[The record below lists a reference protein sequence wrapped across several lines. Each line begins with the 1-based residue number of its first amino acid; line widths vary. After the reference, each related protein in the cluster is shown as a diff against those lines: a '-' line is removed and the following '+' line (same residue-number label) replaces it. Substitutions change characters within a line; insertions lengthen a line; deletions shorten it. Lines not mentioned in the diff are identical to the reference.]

1 MSVKLR
7 EMLEKRN
14 RAVTEGRSL
23 VDKADTEKRAL
34 TEDEGKQVDA
44 YMKEAGDLRSSID
57 RETTLQS
64 EERANAAAALESA
77 DAEKR
82 NKPATPEAEARSAA
96 FRNLL
101 RTGNLSAEEHRA
113 LVTGS
118 DTGGGF
124 LNAPQEFVPQLIAK
138 VKNMTFIEQLATGFT
153 TTNANGLGFPTL
165 ENDVDDFQMVTEIKT
180 APEDNS
186 LSFGKREFKPHP
198 SSKLIKI
205 SDAML
210 RADGM
215 NPEAI
220 VMDRAAYKYSI
231 LKENK
236 AMLGT
241 GNQEPLGLFVASPK
255 GIDTDRD
262 ITLQYSNDFMAD
274 DIVNIKYNEKAQ
286 YMNSKTS
293 GWLFNRTAVA
303 KLAKVK
309 DGQGNWLFEMTD
321 KIGEMDQLKGS
332 KLYMSEY
339 VPNTFTAGQYVGMF
353 GDFSWYWMVQSLS
366 LRVKRLNELF
376 AASRQVGFLFDTEF
390 DGMPVLSE
398 AFTRIKTGTG
408 AKP

>member
-1 MSVKLR
+1 MSAKLR

-14 RAVTEGRSL
+14 RSVTEARAL
-23 VDKADTEKRAL
+23 VDKSEAEKREMSAEETGQYDAL
-34 TEDEGKQVDA
+34 MKDA
-44 YMKEAGDLRSSID
+44 VDLRSKIE
-57 RETTLQS
+57 RETALQE
-64 EERANAAAALESA
+64 EERANAAITI
-77 DAEKR
+77 EKENR
-82 NKPATPEAEARSAA
+82 EAPSTPEVELRTTA

-101 RTGNLSAEEHRA
+101 RTGNLSIEEHRA

-124 LNAPQEFVPQLIAK
+124 LNAPQEFVPQLIAA
-138 VKNMTFIEQLATGFT
+138 VKNLTFLEQLATNHT
-153 TTNANGLGFPTL
+153 TSNVNGLGYPTL
-165 ENDVDDFQMVTEIKT
+165 ETDIADFAMITEIKT
-180 APEDNS
+180 APEDTS

-215 NPEAI
+215 NPEAL

-236 AMLGT
+236 YLLGT
-241 GNQEPLGLFVASPK
+241 GNQEPLGLFVASSK
-255 GIDTDRD
+255 GIGTDRD
-262 ITLQYSNDFMAD
+262 VTMENTTEFTGD
-274 DIVNIKYNEKAQ
+274 DIVNIKYNQKAQ
-286 YMNSKTS
+286 YMRNAA
-293 GWLFNRTAVA
+293 WLFNRTAVA

-309 DGQGNWLFEMTD
+309 DGEGRYLFEMTD

-339 VPNTFTAGQYVGMF
+339 VPNTFTTGLYVGMF
-353 GDFSWYWMVQSLS
+353 GDFSWYWTVQSLS
-366 LRVKRLNELF
+366 LRIKRLNELF
-376 AASRQVGFLFDTEF
+376 AATRQVGFLFDTEF

-398 AFTRIKTGTG
+398 AFTRIK
-408 AKP
+408 AK

>member
-1 MSVKLR
+1 
-7 EMLEKRN
+7 
-14 RAVTEGRSL
+14 
-23 VDKADTEKRAL
+23 
-34 TEDEGKQVDA
+34 
-44 YMKEAGDLRSSID
+44 MKEAGDLRASID

-77 DAEKR
+77 DEEKR
-82 NKPATPEAEARSAA
+82 GKPSTPEAEARSAA

-101 RTGNLSAEEHRA
+101 RTGNLSADEQRA

-138 VKNMTFIEQLATGFT
+138 VKNLTFMEQLTTGHT

-165 ENDVDDFQMVTEIKT
+165 ENDVDDFQMITEIKS
-180 APEDNS
+180 APEDTA

-220 VMDRAAYKYSI
+220 VLDRAGYKYSI

-236 AMLGT
+236 YLLGT
-241 GNQEPLGLFVASPK
+241 GNQEPLGLFVASSK
-255 GIDTDRD
+255 GIGTDRD
-262 ITLQYSNDFMAD
+262 IALAYSDDFISD
-274 DIVNIKYNEKAQ
+274 DIVNVKYNEKAQ
-286 YMNSKTS
+286 YMRNA

-309 DGQGNWLFEMTD
+309 DLQGRYLFEMTD

-353 GDFSWYWMVQSLS
+353 GDFSWYWTVQSLS

-398 AFTRIKTGTG
+398 AFTRIKTGT
-408 AKP
+408 APKP